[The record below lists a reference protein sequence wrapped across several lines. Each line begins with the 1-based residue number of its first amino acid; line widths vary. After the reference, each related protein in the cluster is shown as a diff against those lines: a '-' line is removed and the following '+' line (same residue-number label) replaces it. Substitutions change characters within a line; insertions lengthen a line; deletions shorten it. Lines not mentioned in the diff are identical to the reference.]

1 MVSFGG
7 DEMAWH
13 RIGDS
18 CTTLWIYSKPLNCT
32 PWEGARYH
40 IWTNS
45 IKRFWK
51 KSVWKLCGLF
61 LYSFRPQVYAV
72 LVTTWTYCV
81 SQFIFTERTEALQ
94 SHRSVWELNRGLSF
108 PRLWHLEHATLW
120 APVPTYLSDGQN
132 ESAQTDGKWQKIK
145 TEGAVRKDMPAG
157 GRKLK
162 GRRRSR
168 KDGASEEWGPRP
180 AHLESGPSSLE
191 LSSGFQWRFEV
202 SDVRWEGGVG
212 LRPEACAII
221 TRLHDLRHLNFWIPY
236 PSNFIWV
243 PTKQRHFLYF

>member
-1 MVSFGG
+1 MVSFEG

-13 RIGDS
+13 RTGDS

-32 PWEGARYH
+32 PWEGARYRVR
-40 IWTNS
+40 TNS
-45 IKRFWK
+45 IKQFRK
-51 KSVWKLCGLF
+51 KSLCGLF
-61 LYSFRPQVYAV
+61 LYSFRPQGYAA
-72 LVTTWTYCV
+72 LVTTQAYCV
-81 SQFIFTERTEALQ
+81 SRFMFTERAEALP

-108 PRLWHLEHATLW
+108 PRLWNLEHATLW

-145 TEGAVRKDMPAG
+145 TEGALRKDMPAG

-162 GRRRSR
+162 GRHRSR
-168 KDGASEEWGPRP
+168 KDGASEEWRPRP
-180 AHLESGPSSLE
+180 AYLESGPTSLN
-191 LSSGFQWRFEV
+191 LFWVPVMLWGQ
-202 SDVRWEGGVG
+202 SDVRWEGRVG
-212 LRPEACAII
+212 LRPAACAII
-221 TRLHDLRHLNFWIPY
+221 TRLRDLRRLNFWIPY